1 MLFSRIAV
9 SAIRLSSIFTLDSR
23 LSAIIV
29 RLSPI
34 FLLAACSDYL
44 TPVESTPAPNEYEYN
59 YWLLQRTYL
68 FEDELGSLKED
79 GESVKELYDALKDP
93 YTRYVEPSKSE
104 AAEIAINTTMVPGD
118 VGMTYL
124 LNMDAPYPLF
134 VYRVYPKSPAGRADV
149 PRYANIISI
158 NGVDLGGENALDTYN
173 AVLDTS
179 ATIELV
185 MVHDSTELTFSLTKE
200 TVYAPSVFVDTL
212 LETIFISITGFKPNT
227 ADMDN
232 GTYGEL
238 KAYLDSTKNVKEPRV
253 IDIRGNPGG
262 HVEQCVSMADLF
274 VKSGTLSSRSWRSFA
289 PDGKPTYHEKRVDA
303 GKGDSGEKGK
313 FIILADNHSASCSEI
328 FAAAVT
334 ENADIPLVGTTTY
347 GKGIGQTNWKT
358 INGGLAIIT
367 NLEFL
372 TPKGNSYH
380 HKGLVPAY
388 DCGESATINCAV
400 EAIQKHFGTKAS
412 VAAKSAKPDGNIIYT
427 APKNHYDMGGA
438 IMNNFIEEGN

>member
-1 MLFSRIAV
+1 MNSLVRIFKSLCAV
-9 SAIRLSSIFTLDSR
+9 AF
-23 LSAIIV
+23 
-29 RLSPI
+29 
-34 FLLAACSDYL
+34 FAACSDYL
-44 TPVESTPAPNEYEYN
+44 TPVESTPKPTEFEYN
-59 YWLLQRTYL
+59 RWLLQRTYL
-68 FEDELGSLKED
+68 FEDELDNLPETGDSAQQ
-79 GESVKELYDALKDP
+79 LYRALKDR

-118 VGMTYL
+118 IGMTYL
-124 LNMDAPYPLF
+124 LNQDVTYPLF
-134 VYRVYPKSPAGRADV
+134 VYRVYPNGPAGRAGV

-158 NGVDLGGENALDTYN
+158 NDVDLGTENALDIYN

-179 ATIELV
+179 TSVTLRMIRDSNELEF
-185 MVHDSTELTFSLTKE
+185 TLTKE
-200 TVYAPSVFVDTL
+200 TVYAPSVFIDTL
-212 LETIFISITGFKPNT
+212 NETIFISITGFKPNT
-227 ADMDN
+227 ADLEN

-253 IDIRGNPGG
+253 IDIRNNPGG

-274 VKSGTLSSRSWRSFA
+274 VKSGTLSSRSWRAFA
-289 PDGKPTYHEKRVDA
+289 PDGKPTYHEKRVYA
-303 GKGDSGEKGK
+303 EKGDSGEKGK

-334 ENADIPLVGTTTY
+334 ENADIPLVGTVTY

-358 INGGLAIIT
+358 LNGGLAIIT

-388 DCGESATINCAV
+388 DCGESATITCAI
-400 EAIQKHFGTKAS
+400 EAIQKHFGTKAT
-412 VAAKSAKPDGNIIYT
+412 VAAKKAIPDGDIVPT
-427 APKNHYDMGGA
+427 TPKSAYDIGGA
-438 IMNNFIEEGN
+438 ILNDFKEKGDSQ

>member
-9 SAIRLSSIFTLDSR
+9 SAI
-23 LSAIIV
+23 

-44 TPVESTPAPNEYEYN
+44 TPVESTPTPSEYEYN

-68 FEDELGSLKED
+68 FEDELGALKED
-79 GESVKELYDALKDP
+79 GESVKELYSALKDR

-118 VGMTYL
+118 IGMTYL
-124 LNMDAPYPLF
+124 LNQDVTYPLF
-134 VYRVYPKSPAGRADV
+134 VYRVYPNGPAGRAGV

-158 NGVDLGGENALDTYN
+158 NDVDLGTENALDIYN

-179 ATIELV
+179 TSVTLRMIRDSNELEF
-185 MVHDSTELTFSLTKE
+185 TLTKE
-200 TVYAPSVFVDTL
+200 TVYAPSVFIDTL
-212 LETIFISITGFKPNT
+212 DETIFISITGFKPNT
-227 ADMDN
+227 ADMEN

-238 KAYLDSTKNVKEPRV
+238 KAYLDSTTNVKEPRV
-253 IDIRGNPGG
+253 IDIRSNPGG

-274 VKSGTLSSRSWRSFA
+274 IKSGTLSSRSWRSFG
-289 PDGKPTYHEKRVDA
+289 PDGEPTYHQKHVYA
-303 GKGDSGEKGK
+303 QKGDSGEKGK
-313 FIILADNHSASCSEI
+313 FVILADKNSASCSEI
-328 FAAAVT
+328 FAAAVM

-380 HKGLVPAY
+380 HKGLVPTY
-388 DCGESATINCAV
+388 DCGETATMTCAI

-412 VAAKSAKPDGNIIYT
+412 VAAKKPTPNGDIVYT
-427 APKNHYDMGGA
+427 APKNNYDIGGA
-438 IMNNFIEEGN
+438 IMNDFINEGDSL

>member
-1 MLFSRIAV
+1 MHFSRIA
-9 SAIRLSSIFTLDSR
+9 SIAFRVPFFAFS
-23 LSAIIV
+23 
-29 RLSPI
+29 
-34 FLLAACSDYL
+34 LLLVACNDVF
-44 TPVESTPAPNEYEYN
+44 TPVESTPTPNEYEYN

-68 FEDELGSLKED
+68 FEDELDALEEN
-79 GESVKELYDALKDP
+79 GESVQKLYSSLKDP

-124 LNMDAPYPLF
+124 INNEVPHPLF
-134 VYRVYPKSPAGRADV
+134 VYRVYPKSPAGQAGV

-158 NGVDLGGENALDTYN
+158 NGVELSGENALDTYN

-179 ATIELV
+179 TTVELL
-185 MVHDSTELTFSLTKE
+185 MVHDSSEQTFSLTKE

-212 LETIFISITGFKPNT
+212 NGTIFISITGFKPNT
-227 ADMDN
+227 ADQEN

-253 IDIRGNPGG
+253 IDIRSNPGG

-274 VKSGTLSSRSWRSFA
+274 VKSGRLSSRSWRSFA
-289 PDGKPTYHEKRVDA
+289 PDGKPTYHEKHVYA
-303 GKGDSGEKGK
+303 EKGDSGEKGK
-313 FIILADNHSASCSEI
+313 FIILADAHSASCSEI

-388 DCGESATINCAV
+388 DCGESATITCAT
-400 EAIQKHFGTKAS
+400 EAIEKHFGTKAT
-412 VAAKSAKPDGNIIYT
+412 VAAKKAIPDEGIVPTARKSA
-427 APKNHYDMGGA
+427 YDIGGA
-438 IMNNFIEEGN
+438 IMNDFKEKGDSQ

>member
-1 MLFSRIAV
+1 MHLSRIA
-9 SAIRLSSIFTLDSR
+9 SIDFR
-23 LSAIIV
+23 V
-29 RLSPI
+29 P
-34 FLLAACSDYL
+34 FFVCPLLLVACNDVF

-68 FEDELGSLKED
+68 YEDELDALEEN
-79 GESVKELYDALKDP
+79 GESVQKLYNSLKDP
-93 YTRYVEPSKSE
+93 YTRYIEPSKSE
-104 AAEIAINTTMVPGD
+104 AAETAINTTMIPGD

-124 LNMDAPYPLF
+124 LNSEVPYPLF
-134 VYRVYPKSPAGRADV
+134 VYRVYPNGPAGRAGV

-158 NGVDLGGENALDTYN
+158 NGVDLAGENALDTYN

-179 ATIELV
+179 TTVELV
-185 MVHDSTELTFSLTKE
+185 MIRDSSELTFSLTKE

-212 LETIFISITGFKPNT
+212 NETIFISVTGFKLNT
-227 ADMDN
+227 ADMEK

-253 IDIRGNPGG
+253 IDIRNNPGG
-262 HVEQCVSMADLF
+262 HVEQCISMADLF
-274 VKSGTLSSRSWRSFA
+274 VKSGLLSSRSWRAFA
-289 PDGKPTYHEKRVDA
+289 PDGKPTYHERRVYA
-303 GKGDSGEKGK
+303 EKGDSGEKGK
-313 FIILADNHSASCSEI
+313 FIILADNHSASCAEI

-334 ENADIPLVGTTTY
+334 ENADIPLVGTVTY

-358 INGGLAIIT
+358 LNGGLAIIT

-388 DCGESATINCAV
+388 DCGESATITCAI
-400 EAIQKHFGTKAS
+400 EAIQKHFGTKAT
-412 VAAKSAKPDGNIIYT
+412 VAAKKARPDGDIVYT
-427 APKNHYDMGGA
+427 APKNAYDIGGA
-438 IMNNFIEEGN
+438 IMNDFKDKGDSL